1 MADTQTDVV
10 TVDLVAI
17 TNALQGHVTTA
28 LAGKL
33 DDTVKGLL
41 QPLVAEQIQQALKA
55 IEQQP
60 TSPTEGFVIAT
71 EDGNGQDTKSFA
83 DFLIAIRDADRGY
96 GKARKR
102 LEEHYNAAKALNEQ
116 DGTEGGYTVPDDFN
130 AQLLQVS
137 AQFNPIDQLGSFGP
151 MRVNMQT
158 RSMSFPVLDQT
169 QAPTAGNSALSAGVV
184 ARWTAESGAIPETE
198 PKFRTMN
205 LNAHKLSG
213 YTAASAELEADT
225 VIALQSLLVRLFGQ
239 AIGNNRFYTFL
250 RGTGVGQ
257 PLGVLNSPAAQS
269 VTRGTGAANYE
280 TADLT
285 AMFKFMMPG
294 GRYVWIHHP
303 YTPSGLVDLT
313 FGSQTAFAWGDI
325 INGIPNRLLGMP
337 TYSAEFMSAP
347 GTAFDLGLFDW
358 SYYMVGERAQTM
370 ISMSEHVRFLNDE
383 KTWKFTHRVD
393 GQPWISNKITLSDGT
408 GTNVVSPFIYL
419 N

>member
-1 MADTQTDVV
+1 MSDQSTEIVS
-10 TVDLVAI
+10 VDPVAI
-17 TNALQGHVTTA
+17 ANALQGHVTTA

-33 DDTVKGLL
+33 DETVKGLL
-41 QPLVAEQIQQALKA
+41 QPLVAEHVQQALNA

-60 TSPTEGFVIAT
+60 TSPKDGYVIAT
-71 EDGNGQDTKSFA
+71 EDGNGQDTKTFA
-83 DFLIAIRDADRGY
+83 DFLIAVRDADRGY
-96 GKARKR
+96 NKARKR
-102 LEEHYNAAKALNEQ
+102 LEDHYGAIKTLNEQ
-116 DGTEGGYTVPDDFN
+116 DGTEGGYTVPDEFN
-130 AQLLQVS
+130 NQLLQVS
-137 AQFNPIDQLGSFGP
+137 NQFNPIDQLGTFGP
-151 MRVNMQT
+151 MRVNMQS
-158 RSMSFPVLDQT
+158 RSMTFPVLDQT
-169 QAPTAGNSALSAGVV
+169 QAPTTGNSALSAGVV
-184 ARWTAESGAIPETE
+184 ARWTAEQGAIQETE

-225 VIALQSLLVRLFGQ
+225 VIALQALLVRLFGQ

-280 TADLT
+280 TVDLT
-285 AMFKFMMPG
+285 AMFRFMVPG

-325 INGIPNRLLGMP
+325 INGMPNRLLGMP
-337 TYSAEFMSAP
+337 MYAAEFMSAP

-358 SYYMVGERAQTM
+358 SYYMIGERSQTM

-383 KTWKFTHRVD
+383 KVWKFTHRVD
-393 GQPWISNKITLSDGT
+393 GQPWISNKIILSDGV

-419 N
+419 S